1 MQQLSYFIA
10 GCIWLMLSGCYSKPA
25 EEKLILVKDTVLD
38 FPSASSVLHH
48 EGKLYV
54 TGDDATHVLVLDEQ
68 FRMLHAYYYHAEK
81 AVRLSKAV
89 KPDYEASAFVQKNQ
103 LLIIASASSR
113 NRNKAFRIQLDSAI
127 TADHFSLEYFADKAK
142 LKGLAELNFEALEII
157 GDKAFIGNRGNLKS
171 KNALLITD
179 TGFYKGSA
187 SFLHKIDLDL
197 PKETGI
203 SGFSYDSISNRLY
216 FTASTEFTHSATDDG
231 SIGDSYLGWIN
242 NPLSAMDKTSVGA
255 DGWINL
261 TKTHKRFA
269 GMKIES
275 VSTVNMKNAVLFYL
289 VADNDDGRSHIFLLR
304 MNKH

>member
-25 EEKLILVKDTVLD
+25 EETLILVKDTLLD

-48 EGKLYV
+48 EGKLYI
-54 TGDDATHVLVLDEQ
+54 TGDDATHILVLDEQ
-68 FRMLHAYYYHAEK
+68 FRMLHAYYYHTEK

-89 KPDYEASAFVQKNQ
+89 KPDYEASAFLQKNQ

-127 TADHFSLEYFADKAK
+127 IIDYFSLEYFADKAK
-142 LKGLAELNFEALEII
+142 SKGLAEMNFEALEII

-179 TGFYKGSA
+179 TGFYKSSA
-187 SFLHKIDLDL
+187 SFLHKMDLEL

-216 FTASTEFTHSATDDG
+216 FTASTEFTASATADG
-231 SIGDSYLGWIN
+231 SIGDSYLGWIS
-242 NPLSAMDKTSVGA
+242 NPLSAIDKTSVQA

-261 TKTHKRFA
+261 TKTDKRFA

-275 VSTVNMKNAVLFYL
+275 VSTVNTREAVVFYL

-304 MNKH
+304 MNKR